1 MPTLESEDSP
11 IAKAS
16 LPLKHSKSEFPHY
29 DNPIMDSVVYKYLEN
44 GRLRSVFENMEL
56 IGKGGFGN
64 VYKARHRLDKKNY
77 AIKIIKL

>member
-1 MPTLESEDSP
+1 MIDMETAPTS
-11 IAKAS
+11 IK
-16 LPLKHSKSEFPHY
+16 KSKSESVPL
-29 DNPIMDSVVYKYLEN
+29 DSPVDLISDSVIFKYLEN
-44 GRLRSVFENMEL
+44 GRLSSVFENMEL